1 MFDAPCLYS
10 SYTPDMHRFS
20 PMLFPC
26 HDHICTAFSS
36 ALSLATQAQRHMTGT
51 RVPSRLHILPS
62 HLPRER
68 FSVSTPRRLA
78 ETRPM
83 AQKKR
88 SPLCQC
94 SGKSKRIRSGASKIR
109 PFSSYKVRRRIPL
122 LWPTGD
128 AGQYGV
134 ATLFFPCVPAVL
146 FGRSASRR
154 THVPLHPQSKMKAGP
169 TKANLAGESSYCI
182 PKQVNTQPSINI

>member
-1 MFDAPCLYS
+1 
-10 SYTPDMHRFS
+10 MHRFS

-36 ALSLATQAQRHMTGT
+36 ALSLATQAQRHITGT

-62 HLPRER
+62 HLPRES
-68 FSVSTPRRLA
+68 FSVFTPRRLV

-83 AQKKR
+83 AQKNVA
-88 SPLCQC
+88 LCQC
-94 SGKSKRIRSGASKIR
+94 SGKLKRFRRGASKIR

-134 ATLFFPCVPAVL
+134 ATLIFPCVPAVL

-154 THVPLHPQSKMKAGP
+154 THVPLH
-169 TKANLAGESSYCI
+169 SSR
-182 PKQVNTQPSINI
+182 K